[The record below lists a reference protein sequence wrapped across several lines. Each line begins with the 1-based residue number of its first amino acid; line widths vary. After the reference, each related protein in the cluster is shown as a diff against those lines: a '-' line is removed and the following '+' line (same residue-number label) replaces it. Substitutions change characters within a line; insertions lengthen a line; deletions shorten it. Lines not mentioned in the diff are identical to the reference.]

1 MRTRLMR
8 NLRRPLVIGVTLAVL
23 IIAGGGT
30 YWLTA
35 STKSKT
41 SSAPYRL
48 IPATTG
54 TIKQSVSST
63 GTIEPA
69 QQDELNFA
77 VSGKVTSVRV
87 AEGAKV
93 NAGDVLAT
101 VDSAELNAA
110 LAQAKAVLANNQAKL
125 ASDQDASASD
135 TQLAADQAT
144 VTTAEDQVTSAQ
156 NALADATLTSPIKGV
171 VATVNLDVGQ
181 QVSGSV
187 GSGSSGSGGVRQ
199 GSGSGSAGGGG
210 SGAGASGGG
219 AGQSGSSSGSSSSTA
234 QFLVISTDSWI
245 VDATVDSSGV
255 GLIAKGDQATIVPGT
270 GSSSATAGLGLGGGR
285 AGGAAAGLGL
295 GSAGRGAGTTVFGT
309 ISSIGLIATNT
320 SGTASYPVEVKVTGN
335 PSGLHAGD
343 SATVALI
350 YHQLSNVLT
359 VPTLAVSQ
367 VSGKSVVYQIS
378 GGKRVARTVT
388 TGLASGGLT
397 QIKSGLSEGDQVVV
411 EIPQATGGSS
421 GGSAN
426 RNGGGFGGGGF
437 GGGGGGFGGGG
448 FGGRRV
454 RRCRWRRAQ
463 RQGRSYR
470 TARPPFPVA
479 TDMGVDAL
487 DITMPI
493 PAVGGAASPVI
504 ELTDVRKTYRTGAV
518 EVEALRGVSMR
529 IHHGEYV
536 AIMGPSGSGKST
548 LMHIIGC
555 LDVLSVGRYLLAGE
569 DVSEMTEV
577 ELAEVRNRQVGF
589 VFQQFNLLASLNAWR
604 NVELPL
610 TYGGVRRD
618 ERRRRAIEAL
628 ARVGLADRV
637 EHRPGELSGGQQQ
650 RVAVA
655 RALVGDPSLI
665 LADEP
670 TGNLDSMAS
679 EATLDLFDEL
689 HRSGATIVL
698 ITHEAE
704 IAERARR
711 IVRIRD
717 GLIQSDTGAL

>member
-135 TQLAADQAT
+135 TQLSADQAT

-181 QVSGSV
+181 QVSGSG
-187 GSGSSGSGGVRQ
+187 GSGSSSGQ
-199 GSGSGSAGGGG
+199 GSGSGSGSGTGSTGGGG

-219 AGQSGSSSGSSSSTA
+219 AGQSGSSSGSTSSTA

-270 GSSSATAGLGLGGGR
+270 GSSSTTAGLGLGGGR

-295 GSAGRGAGTTVFGT
+295 GGAGRGAATTVFGT

-350 YHQLSNVLT
+350 YHDV
-359 VPTLAVSQ
+359 
-367 VSGKSVVYQIS
+367 GKW
-378 GGKRVARTVT
+378 TDEDH
-388 TGLASGGLT
+388 AS
-397 QIKSGLSEGDQVVV
+397 E
-411 EIPQATGGSS
+411 
-421 GGSAN
+421 SA
-426 RNGGGFGGGGF
+426 
-437 GGGGGGFGGGG
+437 
-448 FGGRRV
+448 
-454 RRCRWRRAQ
+454 
-463 RQGRSYR
+463 YR
-470 TARPPFPVA
+470 TSA
-479 TDMGVDAL
+479 
-487 DITMPI
+487 
-493 PAVGGAASPVI
+493 
-504 ELTDVRKTYRTGAV
+504 
-518 EVEALRGVSMR
+518 
-529 IHHGEYV
+529 
-536 AIMGPSGSGKST
+536 
-548 LMHIIGC
+548 
-555 LDVLSVGRYLLAGE
+555 
-569 DVSEMTEV
+569 
-577 ELAEVRNRQVGF
+577 
-589 VFQQFNLLASLNAWR
+589 
-604 NVELPL
+604 
-610 TYGGVRRD
+610 
-618 ERRRRAIEAL
+618 
-628 ARVGLADRV
+628 
-637 EHRPGELSGGQQQ
+637 
-650 RVAVA
+650 
-655 RALVGDPSLI
+655 
-665 LADEP
+665 
-670 TGNLDSMAS
+670 
-679 EATLDLFDEL
+679 
-689 HRSGATIVL
+689 
-698 ITHEAE
+698 
-704 IAERARR
+704 
-711 IVRIRD
+711 
-717 GLIQSDTGAL
+717 